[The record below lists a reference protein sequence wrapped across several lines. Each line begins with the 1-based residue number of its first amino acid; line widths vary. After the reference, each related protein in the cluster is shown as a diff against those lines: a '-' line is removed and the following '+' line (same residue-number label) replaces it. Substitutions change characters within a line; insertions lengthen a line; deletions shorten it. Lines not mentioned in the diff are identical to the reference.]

1 MTNRIDDIFNEP
13 HSYRRSLPHIQPV
26 NAYYFVTTRLVD
38 SIPRSILLKLEM
50 EREDFERQLKR
61 VKDEAKRAELKHDF
75 ERKHFKKYDEAL
87 DKIAAGPVW
96 LGNERVAKIAMNAV
110 KYYDGIRYELLSC
123 CIMPNHM
130 HLVFWMG
137 EENVK
142 RFSES
147 LRRNRV
153 SPYIV
158 TNTMQ
163 SIKKYTAIRANR
175 ILKRSGQFWARESYD
190 HVIRNARSLQRVVKY
205 VLNNPVKAGLVEQPD
220 DWKWNY
226 CKQNFSIVV

>member
-1 MTNRIDDIFNEP
+1 
-13 HSYRRSLPHIQPV
+13 
-26 NAYYFVTTRLVD
+26 
-38 SIPRSILLKLEM
+38 M

>member
-1 MTNRIDDIFNEP
+1 MNDRINDIFKEP
-13 HSYRRSLPHIQPV
+13 HSYRRNLPHIQPV
-26 NAYYFVTTRLVD
+26 NACYFVTTRLVD

-61 VKDEAKRAELKHDF
+61 IKAETERADVKREF

-87 DKIAAGPVW
+87 DKIACGPVW
-96 LGNERVAKIAMNAV
+96 LGNEHVAKIVMDAV
-110 KYYDGIRYELLSC
+110 KYYDGIRYELLAC
-123 CIMPNHM
+123 CIMPNHIHM
-130 HLVFWMG
+130 VFWMG

-175 ILKRSGQFWARESYD
+175 IIKRSGQFWTRESYD
-190 HVIRNARSLQRVVKY
+190 HVIRNERSLQRVVNY
-205 VLNNPVKAGLVEQPD
+205 VLNNPVKAKLVEQPD
-220 DWKWNY
+220 DWK
-226 CKQNFSIVV
+226 